1 MFRSLLMKLN
11 PGYYVNVKGVLE
23 KTLFGKLNIKF
34 VNKSFINNS
43 QTKNINNNNIIYISD
58 PDS

>member
-1 MFRSLLMKLN
+1 MKLN